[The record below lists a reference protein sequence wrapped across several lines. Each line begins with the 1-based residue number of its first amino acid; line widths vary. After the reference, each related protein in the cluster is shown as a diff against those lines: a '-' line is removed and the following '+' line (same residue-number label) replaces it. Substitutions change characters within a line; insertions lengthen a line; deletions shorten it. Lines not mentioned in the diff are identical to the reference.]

1 MRARRQFLAAAG
13 TALMAGIGFVWSTPF
28 LWMIVAAL
36 RPEGYGAGQLAS
48 LSPAFVPTLANFALA
63 WESADFLVNYANTLI
78 VVCGILSVQLVT
90 VTLAGYA
97 FARLAF
103 RFKETLFYLFLLQLM
118 LVPPILIIPNL
129 TTAVRLGIYDSLLG
143 VMAPYMASAFGTFL
157 MRQAFRAVPRDFE
170 DAAAIDGCSFL
181 ALLRHVLLPL
191 VRPTLAAFA
200 IVSVVAHWNELLW
213 PLMVVNSPKRQ
224 TLVVGLAS
232 FTQASEGAAEWG
244 LIAAGTLLVTLPLIL
259 AFVAFQR
266 QFVNSFMSSGLK

>member
-1 MRARRQFLAAAG
+1 MRGRKAPLAAAAA
-13 TALMAGIGFVWSTPF
+13 ALMAGVGFVWSTPF

-36 RPEGYGAGQLAS
+36 RPEGYGPGELAS
-48 LSPAFVPTLANFALA
+48 LAPDFVPTLENFRLA

-78 VVCGILSVQLVT
+78 VVCGILGVQLVT
-90 VTLAGYA
+90 ITLAGYA
-97 FARLAF
+97 FARLEF
-103 RFKETLFYLFLLQLM
+103 RFKEALFYLFLLQLM

-129 TTAVRLGIYDSLLG
+129 TTAVRLGIYDTLIG

-157 MRQAFRAVPRDFE
+157 MRQAFRSVPRDFE
-170 DAAAIDGCSFL
+170 DAAVIDGCSFP
-181 ALLRHVLLPL
+181 ALLRHVMLPL
-191 VRPTLAAFA
+191 VRPTLVAFA

-213 PLMVVNSPKRQ
+213 PLMVINSPKRQ

-259 AFVAFQR
+259 AFIAFQR
-266 QFVNSFMSSGLK
+266 QFVNSFMFSGLK